1 MWNSAEALRTGR
13 CHGPLLGE
21 ELGLEMGSTGIM
33 LEESTHF
40 LEGIKWIAHAATSTE
55 HLKDL
60 FHFQLSGG
68 SRRRL
73 RSRGMNSVVVN
84 TWTFLLGRIK
94 KKKRINKQTKLPKC
108 YNPKQDNN
116 GVKFR
121 YVFSVMQYH
130 RSGCGHIYHN
140 IITWQHNLW
149 WQLMEPLSVSIS
161 RTDEGFVV
169 RAL

>member
-1 MWNSAEALRTGR
+1 MPGQILSFNVEQCRGFALW
-13 CHGPLLGE
+13 PLPWAFAWRRIR
-21 ELGLEMGSTGIM
+21 LEMGSTGIM

-68 SRRRL
+68 TWRRL

-94 KKKRINKQTKLPKC
+94 KEKEKKRINKQTKLPKC
-108 YNPKQDNN
+108 YNPKQNNN
-116 GVKFR
+116 GVSSGM
-121 YVFSVMQYH
+121 FSVW
-130 RSGCGHIYHN
+130 CN
-140 IITWQHNLW
+140 IIAAVVGIFIITSSPGNTIYYGNLW
-149 WQLMEPLSVSIS
+149 NLYQFP
-161 RTDEGFVV
+161 
-169 RAL
+169 